1 MKTFSDLF
9 KVKHGYAFKSKF
21 FADEGAHVVLT
32 PGNFHEKGG
41 FKEQEDKRKF
51 YTGDIPQDF
60 ILNTGDVI
68 IAMTE
73 QAPGLLGS
81 SAWIPRDG
89 YYLHNQR
96 LGKIIDVNEDEIDLR
111 FLYYLFNTAV
121 VRSQISGSA
130 SGTKIRHTAP
140 ERIGRVRVAIP
151 AVDEQRRIA
160 TILSSYDDLIENNRK
175 RIKLLERAARLLYKE
190 WFVRLRFPGWEG
202 VKVVQSELGSIP
214 ATWKVAPLGELCT
227 KIGSGSTPRG
237 GEAAYK
243 EEGVT
248 LVRSQNVYDFAFTM
262 DGLAY
267 IDDEQAADLDG
278 VTLQANDI
286 LLNITGAS
294 VGRCC
299 MMPSRLLPGRVN
311 QHVMIIRADAAK
323 ISPAY
328 ILCALNSPA
337 RKAQLLSLAQG
348 KGATREALTKS
359 SMEQFKIVLPDEGTW
374 KAFAAKVEP
383 MFELRETLEAQNAAL
398 TRARDL
404 LLPRLM
410 CGKVKV

>member
-1 MKTFSDLF
+1 MKVINGTNILLDGSIDVSNTDKYISQEEFESRYR
-9 KVKHGYAFKSKF
+9 H
-21 FADEGAHVVLT
+21 FAIDEGDIVLSSSGT
-32 PGNFHEKGG
+32 LGKVGRIKAEHLPLMMNTSVIRFRSK
-41 FKEQEDKRKF
+41 D
-51 YTGDIPQDF
+51 PA
-60 ILNTGDVI
+60 ILD
-68 IAMTE
+68 
-73 QAPGLLGS
+73 
-81 SAWIPRDG
+81 DG
-89 YYLHNQR
+89 YIFVYLR
-96 LGKIIDVNEDEIDLR
+96 SP
-111 FLYYLFNTAV
+111 LFQAT
-121 VRSQISGSA
+121 VRSYAVGGVQQNFGPVHLKQIELNLPP
-130 SGTKIRHTAP
+130 I
-140 ERIGRVRVAIP
+140 
-151 AVDEQRRIA
+151 AVQRRIA
-160 TILSSYDDLIENNRK
+160 SILSSYDDLIENNRK

-190 WFVRLRFPGWEG
+190 WFVRLRFPGCEG
-202 VKVVQSELGSIP
+202 VEVVQSELGSIP
-214 ATWKVAPLGELCT
+214 AKWKVTPLGELCT

-311 QHVMIIRADAAK
+311 QHVMIIRADAEK
-323 ISPAY
+323 NSPAY
-328 ILCALNSPA
+328 LLCVLNSPA

-359 SMEQFKIVLPDEGTW
+359 SMEQFKIVVPEEATW

-383 MFELRETLEAQNAAL
+383 MFELRETLDAQNAAL

-410 CGKVKV
+410 SGKVKV